1 MNKYTLDQKKNALK
15 MLAEVGPHKTH
26 AETGIPATTLYRW
39 KKVLGESMNEAVDME
54 EAVPEAELP
63 VCVEAVVEA
72 LPAPEAPERESE
84 MDAVNEKLVQS
95 LLAENEKLTQ
105 TNARLRREN
114 EQFRRTLLILLE
126 R

>member
-63 VCVEAVVEA
+63 VFVEAVVEA

>member
-15 MLAEVGPHKTH
+15 LLSEIGPHKTQ

-39 KKVLGESMNEAVDME
+39 KKVLGENMNEAVDLD
-54 EAVPEAELP
+54 EAVPEEELP
-63 VCVEAVVEA
+63 VCVEAVVEE
-72 LPAPEAPERESE
+72 LPDPEAPSCEPE

-95 LLAENEKLTQ
+95 LLAENEKLTL
-105 TNARLRREN
+105 TNARLQREN
-114 EQFRRTLLILLE
+114 DQFRRTLLILLE